1 MCVICDIFKMTVMWI
16 MLESLPSFTSQ
27 CSADFMIQTQP
38 QMNDNSMRYYTVSL
52 FNQSYAKTEA
62 VCEQLPHTLLVH
74 AQLSVQGQDFS
85 WMQVWSLKCH
95 CYTSICCCASDHF
108 VALPNL
114 ATIHQ
119 LDGLV
124 FDSRILVFR
133 SSWSTQWLH
142 GVPSPVAAKPPS
154 LGDP

>member
-1 MCVICDIFKMTVMWI
+1 MSRVNYVRK
-16 MLESLPSFTSQ
+16 FTLFYITQ
-27 CSADFMIQTQP
+27 CLTDFMIQTQP

-62 VCEQLPHTLLVH
+62 VCEQLPHTPFVH
-74 AQLSVQGQDFS
+74 AQLSVPGQDFS
-85 WMQVWSLKCH
+85 WMQVWNLKCH

-114 ATIHQ
+114 ATTHQ

-124 FDSRILVFR
+124 FDSKIL
-133 SSWSTQWLH
+133 
-142 GVPSPVAAKPPS
+142 
-154 LGDP
+154 